1 MWILHV
7 VGLVQRAQNGLDVH
21 VLIVDTLHF
30 NYSIFFAPFTI
41 EKINLLVCIAYPG
54 RPMCST

>member
-30 NYSIFFAPFTI
+30 NYSNFFLP
-41 EKINLLVCIAYPG
+41 LSL
-54 RPMCST
+54 